1 MGRALLKAGL
11 YLAVVAIVIGAFAV
25 HSPEA
30 FARVPSEKRPDLVGD
45 WYVDRFG
52 SFRKYT
58 FNQDGTGEILI
69 PGREGRKFQWGSV
82 GNRLRMKYQ
91 TPNGWSAP
99 VYEVKVDSEAKL
111 QAVEGGYSMVMKREA
126 PPSASLP

>member
-11 YLAVVAIVIGAFAV
+11 YLAIVAIVIGAFAV
-25 HSPEA
+25 HSPDA
-30 FARVPSEKRPDLVGD
+30 FARVPAEKRQDLVGD

-58 FNQDGTGEILI
+58 FNGDGTGEILI
-69 PGREGRKFQWGSV
+69 PGREGRKFQWGTD
-82 GNRLRMKYQ
+82 GKRLRMKYQ

-99 VYEVKVDSEAKL
+99 IYEVSVGSEAKL
-111 QAVEGGYSMVMKREA
+111 QAVEGGHSLVMKREA
-126 PPSASLP
+126 PPSAALP